1 MPTFAAVNH
10 IKMDTNMKKVM
21 IPMLLC
27 SLLMMNSCSSY
38 TATGA
43 SMGGQFGHVI
53 GSAVGGITGGWRG
66 QNMGSL
72 IGTVGGIVAG
82 AAVGA
87 AVENAQQRKMERMEQ
102 GPDGDWDTPQQ
113 EPVYNEP
120 VQPQRSN
127 GVNRDGAMHTMKVG
141 SNGVKMLAPIE
152 VRNAVVIDGNHDGVL
167 TRGEACTVMFEI
179 MNNTAQEQRDIYPLV
194 EDVTGNKHITVS
206 PNLRVESIAPNHGVR
221 YTATIMADG
230 KLKDGEIVIR
240 VGVAQ
245 GQTIL
250 NSQLQ
255 EITVP
260 TRKKAVQ

>member
-1 MPTFAAVNH
+1 
-10 IKMDTNMKKVM
+10 MKKVI

-27 SLLMMNSCSSY
+27 SLLTMSSCSSY

-87 AVENAQQRKMERMEQ
+87 AVENAQQRKMERMEH
-102 GPDGDWDTPQQ
+102 PDGTWDAPEQ
-113 EPVYNEP
+113 EPVYQEP
-120 VQPQRSN
+120 MQPQSTS
-127 GVNRDGAMHTMKVG
+127 GANREGAMHTMKVG
-141 SNGVKMLAPIE
+141 SNGVRMLAPIE

-179 MNNTAQEQRDIYPLV
+179 MNNTSQEQRDIYPLV

-245 GQTIL
+245 GQTII

-260 TRKKAVQ
+260 TRKKVEQ